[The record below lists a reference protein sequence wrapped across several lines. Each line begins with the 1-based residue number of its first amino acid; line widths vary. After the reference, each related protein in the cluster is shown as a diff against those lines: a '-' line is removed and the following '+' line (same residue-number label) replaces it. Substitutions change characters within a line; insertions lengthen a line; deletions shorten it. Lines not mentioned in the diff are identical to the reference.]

1 MKYALK
7 FFFLFPLL
15 AASGLLKG
23 QDSFPPVSDTLQDW
37 IQVDSVM
44 PAGQIGKIDY
54 IINFSEKFIGTPYRY
69 GGKQPGGFDCS
80 GFVCYV
86 YGQLGYKMPASSSLY
101 NQFGTAV
108 PKRAAQPGD
117 VICFKGRN
125 MYASSIGHVGI
136 ITEANAKE
144 IYFIHASVNKGITV
158 DKLSS
163 EYYRNRLVQIRR
175 VLR

>member
-1 MKYALK
+1 MKYL
-7 FFFLFPLL
+7 FLLPML
-15 AASGLLKG
+15 AMAGLLKG
-23 QDSFPPVSDTLQDW
+23 QDSFPTASDTLHDRTQ
-37 IQVDSVM
+37 IDSVM
-44 PAGQIGKIDY
+44 PVGQIGKIDY
-54 IINFSEKFIGTPYRY
+54 IINFSEQFIGTPYRY

-86 YGQLGYKMPASSSLY
+86 YGKLGYKMPASSSLY
-101 NQFGTAV
+101 NNFGTAV
-108 PKRAAQPGD
+108 SKRAARPGD

-125 MYASSIGHVGI
+125 IHSPAIGHVGI
-136 ITEANAKE
+136 ITEAGPKE